1 VEAVKEDKRAA
12 RLRKIAMRDRKSKRK
27 KALLVKKFFN
37 AAKKADRK
45 RQSGG

>member
-1 VEAVKEDKRAA
+1 METVKEDKRAA
-12 RLRKIAMRDRKSKRK
+12 RMKKIAMKERKSKRK

-37 AAKKADRK
+37 AARKADRK

>member
-1 VEAVKEDKRAA
+1 MKEDKRAA
-12 RLRKIAMRDRKSKRK
+12 RMRKIAMKDRKSKRK

-37 AAKKADRK
+37 AARKADKR

>member
-1 VEAVKEDKRAA
+1 MKADKRAA
-12 RLRKIAMRDRKSKRK
+12 RMRKIAMRDRKSKRK

-37 AAKKADRK
+37 AARKADKR